1 MVLSSS
7 HNAFAL
13 FLNLV
18 SPTEDNRTVAF
29 HRMAIVR
36 LQDEKDDEELCQISQ
51 RLSSWGS
58 SRAHILAKE
67 YIELDKSEG

>member
-1 MVLSSS
+1 
-7 HNAFAL
+7 
-13 FLNLV
+13 
-18 SPTEDNRTVAF
+18 
-29 HRMAIVR
+29 MAIVR